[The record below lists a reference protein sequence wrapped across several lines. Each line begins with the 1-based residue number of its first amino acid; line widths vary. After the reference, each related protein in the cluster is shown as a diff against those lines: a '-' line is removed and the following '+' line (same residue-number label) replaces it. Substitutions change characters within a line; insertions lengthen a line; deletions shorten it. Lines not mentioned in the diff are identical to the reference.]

1 MRAPRAL
8 IPLLAVCGAAAVVVT
23 AGAGAAIEGAPD
35 LGPALADGAREV
47 PAATVTAMTWN
58 VCGDAAPG
66 CPLGSRP
73 ADLVRDIPRQM
84 ADVRVGGRKVNMDA
98 VFLQEVC
105 SGHVTALRK
114 TSQFKAWSWEFA
126 PYRGADGSPRKCANG
141 QGRLGVAIGS
151 RERLTD
157 VRATE
162 LPSPPGVRR
171 VALCGQVGAWHAKL
185 CTARLSTA
193 RWDDDPRGDW
203 RRKQAQKVAEVA
215 GTGRV
220 VFGGDLGEQPESRH
234 LDVLYR
240 DYAECDQG
248 PGTARTGAKTRQDWN
263 GTPVEKTDY
272 LFASAPAGISCGVP
286 ETPVRS
292 SDHRPVGAVVR
303 FPDRDAIIEAR

>member
-1 MRAPRAL
+1 VRAPRAL

-23 AGAGAAIEGAPD
+23 AGAGAAIEGAPN

-47 PAATVTAMTWN
+47 PAATITAMTWN
-58 VCGDAAPG
+58 VCGDSASG

-73 ADLVRDIPRQM
+73 ADLVREIPRQV
-84 ADVRVGGRKVNMDA
+84 ADVRVGGRKVDMDA
-98 VFLQEVC
+98 VFLQDIC
-105 SGHVTALRK
+105 SGEVAALRK
-114 TSQFKAWSWEFA
+114 TSRFKAWSWEFA
-126 PYRGADGSPRKCANG
+126 AYRGSDGAPRKCANG
-141 QGRLGVAIGS
+141 QGSFGVAIGS

-157 VRATE
+157 VRTTE
-162 LPSPPGVRR
+162 LPSPSTVRR
-171 VALCGQVGAWHAKL
+171 VALCGQAAAWHTKL
-185 CTARLSTA
+185 CTARLSSTG
-193 RWDDDPRGDW
+193 WNDDPNGAW
-203 RRKQAQKVAEVA
+203 RRKQAQKVAEAA

-220 VFGGDLGEQPESRH
+220 VFGGDLGEQPESRN

-248 PGTARTGAKTRQDWN
+248 PGTARTGAKTRQDAA

-272 LFASAPAGISCGVP
+272 LFAYAPAGISCGVP

-303 FPDRDAIIEAR
+303 FPDHEATIEAR

>member
-35 LGPALADGAREV
+35 LGPAHADAAREL

-73 ADLVRDIPRQM
+73 AELVREIPQQL
-84 ADVRVGGRKVNMDA
+84 AEVRVGGRKVNLDA

-105 SGHVTALRK
+105 SEQVSALG
-114 TSQFKAWSWEFA
+114 KAAPFQSWSWEFA
-126 PYRGADGSPRKCANG
+126 AYRDVNGKPRDCANG
-141 QGRLGVAIGS
+141 QGRLGVAIGA

-157 VRATE
+157 ARVTE
-162 LPSPPGVRR
+162 LPSPPKLRR
-171 VALCGQVGAWHAKL
+171 VALCAQVDAWHAKL
-185 CTARLSTA
+185 CTTRLSTT
-193 RWDDDPRGDW
+193 RWDDDPRGDYRPRQS
-203 RRKQAQKVAEVA
+203 RRLAEFA

-220 VFGGDLGEQPESRH
+220 LIGGDLAEEPESRN
-234 LDVLYR
+234 LDALYR
-240 DYAECDQG
+240 QYAECDQG
-248 PGTARTGAKTRQDWN
+248 PGTARTGAETKQDWR
-263 GTPVEKTDY
+263 GAALEKTDY
-272 LFASAPAGISCGVP
+272 LFASGAAGISCGVP
-286 ETPVRS
+286 ETPVRA

-303 FPDRDAIIEAR
+303 FPDSEVDAGER